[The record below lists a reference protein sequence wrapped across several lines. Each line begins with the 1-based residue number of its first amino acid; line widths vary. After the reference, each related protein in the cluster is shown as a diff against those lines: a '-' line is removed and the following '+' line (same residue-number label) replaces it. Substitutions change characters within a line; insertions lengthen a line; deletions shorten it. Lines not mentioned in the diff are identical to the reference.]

1 MKADRA
7 PKTKADVKEASL
19 SPPPLKRRKVEST
32 TTSRWVNYIVSELT
46 DRFRSPDKAVSSF
59 FTPASKKDPERITW
73 RIINESLLCVN
84 SQADVANTTNAPPLQ
99 KTKIAAFDLVSMIHT
114 ESKSAKIG

>member
-7 PKTKADVKEASL
+7 PKKKANVKEASL

-32 TTSRWVNYIVSELT
+32 TTSRWVDYILSELA
-46 DRFRSPDKAVSSF
+46 DDFRSLEKAVSSF

-73 RIINESLLCVN
+73 RIINESLLFAN
-84 SQADVANTTNAPPLQ
+84 SQTDVADTTNAPPLQ
-99 KTKIAAFDLVSMIHT
+99 KTKIAAFDLVSIEHT
-114 ESKSAKIG
+114 ESNSATIG